1 MYYSTSTLNSLL
13 VLILTPWYFSGFAA
27 DDVGRFNFNNPSQK
41 SIEIPFHTFNNQVI
55 IPVKVN
61 GRLSLN
67 FVLDTGSSQAIL
79 FDRQLGKD
87 LGLEWDR
94 KIEFAGAGNGHRV
107 VGYRTT
113 GVDLEL
119 SEISGESMGMVVL
132 SQDYLN
138 MRRFDI
144 HGVIGYQLFVRFAV
158 SLDYQRHIMTLME
171 PDQYDPTGFHQ
182 FDLSLEQSKPFLE
195 TEILLGDN
203 QRIASKL
210 MVDTGAAYGL
220 SLITGTHPQIQ
231 PPKQAVKIRLAS
243 GLSGDIHG
251 YHGITQ
257 IRLSPELAPEVVTLY
272 IHAKDYARKGQFS
285 HDKMGSIGGEFLI
298 NYLVI
303 MDYVNAK
310 VYLKPQ
316 SPAYLSQKQ

>member
-1 MYYSTSTLNSLL
+1 MYYITTTLTILVVLL
-13 VLILTPWYFSGFAA
+13 TTLSFTGFAA
-27 DDVGRFNFNNPSQK
+27 DDIGRFNFNNPSQK
-41 SIEIPFHTFNNQVI
+41 SLEIPFHTFNNQVI

-61 GRLSLN
+61 GKIPLN
-67 FVLDTGSSQAIL
+67 FILDTGSSQAIL
-79 FDRQLGKD
+79 FDRQLGKE
-87 LGLEWDR
+87 LGLLWDR

-119 SEISGESMGMVVL
+119 SGISGESMGMVVL

-138 MRRFDI
+138 MKRFDI

-158 SLDYQRHIMTLME
+158 SLDYQRHILTLME

-195 TEILLGDN
+195 TEILLGDK
-203 QRIASKL
+203 RIPSKL

-231 PPKQAVKIRLAS
+231 PPKQAMKIRLAS

-272 IHAKDYARKGQFS
+272 IHAEDYARKGKFS

-316 SPAYLSQKQ
+316 SPAYLSQNNSQ